1 MVGIQTIDELVV
13 MVEIESYVDEDDE
26 NHDID
31 VVDDKLV
38 EIDEMLSQISI
49 D

>member
-1 MVGIQTIDELVV
+1 VVGIQTIDEMDE

-38 EIDEMLSQISI
+38 EVDEMQSQTYT

>member
-1 MVGIQTIDELVV
+1 MVGIQTIDEIDE

-31 VVDDKLV
+31 AVDDKLV
-38 EIDEMLSQISI
+38 EVDEMQSQTYT

>member
-1 MVGIQTIDELVV
+1 MVGIQTIDEMDE

-38 EIDEMLSQISI
+38 EVDEMLSQTYT